1 MDNLEVLKALR
12 ELTESVGILRMEVM
26 RLAEMTRNDLLRGKW
41 LTLDEACKY
50 LRISRTTMQRRLADG
65 EIGFAVKQGKSWK
78 FPAEEL
84 KRYASAC

>member
-1 MDNLEVLKALR
+1 MELLQYMKENARMLKELCVEVAMLR
-12 ELTESVGILRMEVM
+12 EMVRGNGIGSRFLTM
-26 RLAEMTRNDLLRGKW
+26 
-41 LTLDEACKY
+41 DEACKY